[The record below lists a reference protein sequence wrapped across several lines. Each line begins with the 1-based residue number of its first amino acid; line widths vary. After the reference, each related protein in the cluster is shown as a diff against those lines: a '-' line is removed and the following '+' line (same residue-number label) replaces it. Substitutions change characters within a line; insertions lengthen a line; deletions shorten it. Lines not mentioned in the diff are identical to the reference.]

1 MPASVIRPGRV
12 SADRELRQL
21 GTIVPA
27 NAPAANC
34 GSQQWQAILAQ
45 SRPQLE
51 RLTAIQDRQSR
62 IVDACDV
69 VFENG
74 CSLRI
79 IERGNRLGMADA
91 SGLSD
96 DSAG

>member
-69 VFENG
+69 FLRMDARFG
-74 CSLRI
+74 SL
-79 IERGNRLGMADA
+79 
-91 SGLSD
+91 
-96 DSAG
+96 SAVIALEWLMLRA